1 MATPKAPLTVTVK
14 PGNTLSGIAKATGS
28 TVAAIAKANNITNVN
43 LIKPGQVFTIP
54 GKTTTTSTT
63 TTKPEVV
70 TPGLTPEQ
78 VQAMIDAAAAGS
90 KQDALLAAQQQ
101 AALDAAKKQ
110 AQQVDSIAAITALLK
125 SYGIG
130 DLAASITEAVQK
142 GYSSDTIT
150 LMMQDP
156 NGTDPLSVAYQKR
169 FSANKLRAAAGKAV
183 LSPSEYLAAEKSYSQ
198 VLQSYGVA
206 NLATQDKL
214 SSFIANDVSA
224 TEVADRVSLAINRV
238 QNADPQTKA
247 MLKDYYPML
256 NQTDIIGAVLDP
268 AEGLPALQRKVQIAE
283 IGGAAL
289 AQGIDTTLKA
299 QSALKTGYEGL
310 TTTAMGAEELA
321 NLGLTKAQAQAGFQQ
336 VAEVLPRAT
345 FLSSISQ
352 GEDYTRTQAEQEAF
366 QGLASAKRARMS
378 LTEQEKARFGGS
390 SGVSKSGLASQK
402 GGLV

>member
-1 MATPKAPLTVTVK
+1 MATTKTTAKSTAL
-14 PGNTLSGIAKATGS
+14 PGVMKGS
-28 TVAAIAKANNITNVN
+28 TVGTGTVAK
-43 LIKPGQVFTIP
+43 
-54 GKTTTTSTT
+54 KTTTTVKTPTKTT
-63 TTKPEVV
+63 TPKTTTPKV
-70 TPGLTPEQ
+70 TAPAVIPGLTAEQ
-78 VQAMIDAAAAGS
+78 VQAMIDAAGATDE
-90 KQDALLAAQQQ
+90 QNALLLQQQQ

-142 GYSSDTIT
+142 GYSADTIT

-169 FSANKLRAAAGKAV
+169 FSANKLRSAAGKAV
-183 LSPSEYLAAEKSYSQ
+183 LSPAEYLAAEKSYTQ

-224 TEVADRVSLAINRV
+224 TEVSDRVSLAITRV
-238 QNADPQTKA
+238 QNADPSTKA
-247 MLKDYYPML
+247 MLKEYYPML
-256 NQTDIIGAVLDP
+256 NQTDIVGAVLDP

-299 QSALKTGYEGL
+299 QAALKTGYEGL
-310 TTTAMGAEELA
+310 TTTAMGAEQLA
-321 NLGLTKAQAQAGFQQ
+321 DLGLTKAQAQAGFQQ

-366 QGLASAKRARMS
+366 QGLASAKRARTA

-390 SGVSKSGLASQK
+390 SGMSKASLSTQKSGL
-402 GGLV
+402 V